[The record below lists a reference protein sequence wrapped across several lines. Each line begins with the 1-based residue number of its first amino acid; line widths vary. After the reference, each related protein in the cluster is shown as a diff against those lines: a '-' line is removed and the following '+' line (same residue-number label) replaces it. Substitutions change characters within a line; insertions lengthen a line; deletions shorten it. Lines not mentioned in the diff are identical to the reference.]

1 MFASLYSNIKAHL
14 SATLPDHTALPF
26 EIEVERNRQ
35 GSTRKGYGVSIL
47 SSQATGEL
55 VGATTL
61 DVTVEVKLSDK
72 YEPNRNND
80 SAQQAVSQALAERC
94 LDAFKSLAS
103 SKLGGTSGVRN
114 VTLREIS
121 DANFLDDEKT
131 VFRSLTLSANVKV

>member
-1 MFASLYSNIKAHL
+1 MFASLYNNIKTQL
-14 SATLPDHTALPF
+14 SVTFPDHTALPF
-26 EIEVERNRQ
+26 ELEVERNRQ
-35 GSTRKGYGVSIL
+35 GSTRKGHGVAILGSI
-47 SSQATGEL
+47 ATAEL

-61 DVTVEVKLSDK
+61 EITIEVKLSDK
-72 YEPNRNND
+72 YEPNRNSD
-80 SAQQAVSQALAERC
+80 SAQQAASQALAERC
-94 LDAFKSLAS
+94 LDAFKALAA